1 MSGIR
6 DAEEFAYRWA
16 GSAPCEDCEKFRECD
31 DNELPECEEMW
42 KWREV
47 YSEGLKKFIER
58 YENKTEENK
67 Q

>member
-16 GSAPCEDCEKFRECD
+16 GSAPCEDCKKFWECD
-31 DNELPECEEMW
+31 EEELPECEEMLE
-42 KWREV
+42 WRKI
-47 YSEGLKKFIER
+47 YNEGLQKFMKQ

-67 Q
+67 